1 SVANKAEATWK
12 LKSRCTMAISRS
24 VGTTMNTSQSAAS
37 TEAHTSGGSER
48 RMSVAHNIREE
59 QPAGHREDHV
69 EGDQHGDRLARRPE
83 AARQHRLR
91 RLHGADQERQGERQE
106 EEREQRLPRARARG
120 DGGDERGG
128 R

>member
-1 SVANKAEATWK
+1 M
-12 LKSRCTMAISRS
+12 RCTMPISRS
-24 VGTTMNTSQSAAS
+24 VGNTMNTSQSAAS

-91 RLHGADQERQGERQE
+91 RLHGADRSEEHTSELQSLTNLVCRLLLEKKKKTQRQRSRYGY
-106 EEREQRLPRARARG
+106 
-120 DGGDERGG
+120 
-128 R
+128 